1 MPVITLSREYGSGG
15 LSVGRRVAEL
25 LGLDFVDHDLI
36 VEVAR
41 RLEVSREAVH
51 RWDERREGIVLRLL
65 RALRAAH
72 PEYAPGAAL
81 PEVVSASGDP
91 ETVGRVT
98 REVIEDEARTGR
110 ALFVG
115 RGAAFILPAG
125 PEVHHFRIVAPRAWR
140 IERLV
145 ASGRTA
151 DEAEKLI
158 ERIDR
163 ERLDYLRHHFGVD
176 ARYWAHYS
184 LVLNTGCLGIE
195 GASRLIAQVA
205 RPEAGGPVALPE

>member
-1 MPVITLSREYGSGG
+1 MPVVTLSREYGSGG

-25 LGLDFVDHDLI
+25 IGADFVDHELI
-36 VEVAR
+36 DEVAR
-41 RLEVSREAVH
+41 RLEVTRDAVH

-72 PEYAPGAAL
+72 PEYVPGAAL
-81 PEVVSASGDP
+81 PELVTAGGDP
-91 ETVGRVT
+91 EAIGRMT

-110 ALFVG
+110 AVFVG

-145 ASGRTA
+145 ATGTTEEEAGRLV
-151 DEAEKLI
+151 D
-158 ERIDR
+158 RIDR

-176 ARYWAHYS
+176 ARDPVHYS
-184 LVLNTGCLGIE
+184 LVLNTAHLGIE
-195 GASRLIAQVA
+195 AAARMIAQVVRQQIA
-205 RPEAGGPVALPE
+205 SPDAPDG